1 MDLIIISLV
10 IIIPIVIYSWNAVRK
25 VEFKKHK
32 NIQIIILFVILVIV
46 VSLFELEMKAHGD
59 IFEMVKGS
67 RYENTTFMSA

>member
-32 NIQIIILFVILVIV
+32 NIQIILFVILVIV
-46 VSLFELEMKAHGD
+46 VSLFELDMKAHGD